1 MKREIFSII
10 RFIAALI
17 VIFFHTKSK
26 FPFLEG
32 LPRILISGPQMCTLF
47 FVLSGFFLSS
57 TKDHGTTSNFVI
69 SRLAKIYPIYFIS
82 CIAMIA
88 YLYFFQH
95 TISYTKIVIH
105 LALMQS
111 WIPSFPLSMNGPS
124 WFLSTLFAFY
134 LSLPFILKTL
144 KSYDNNTL
152 NLFVALSIWCLTQIL
167 LTYLLSSSFYKGFPS
182 ASHDLIYYS
191 PLSHFCS
198 FLLGVVGGSI
208 KVKFHKNLT
217 INNYMAYILFAT
229 SIIIIISLINNQAK
243 INKLMELNFP
253 FSASFYAP
261 LFLMATFTI
270 NSTSSFEINKKLS
283 KFMLWLGAISFPMYI
298 LQTPIMRYVDYF
310 TYSQKPSKPVEFI
323 FYISSLIMISTFTL
337 KLLQTLSHAYSN
349 IKNKYTTNRIL

>member
-32 LPRILISGPQMCTLF
+32 LPRIFISGPQMCTLF

-57 TKDHGTTSNFVI
+57 TKHHETTSNFVI
-69 SRLAKIYPIYFIS
+69 SRLNKIYPIYFIS
-82 CIAMIA
+82 CIMMIA
-88 YLYFFQH
+88 YLYLFQH
-95 TISYTKIVIH
+95 TISYTKIVIN
-105 LALMQS
+105 LVLIQS

-144 KSYDNNTL
+144 KNHNNNTL
-152 NLFVALSIWCLTQIL
+152 NLFIALSIWCVTQIV
-167 LTYLLSSSFYKGFPS
+167 LTYLLSSSFYKGHPS

-198 FLLGVVGGSI
+198 FLLGVVGSSI
-208 KVKFHKNLT
+208 KVRFNQRS
-217 INNYMAYILFAT
+217 IFNNYVAYALFAI
-229 SIIIIISLINNQAK
+229 SLIAIISLIDNQSE
-243 INKLMELNFP
+243 INKLIGLRLP

-261 LFLMATFTI
+261 LFLMLIFTI

-283 KFMLWLGAISFPMYI
+283 KFMLWLGTISFPMYI
-298 LQTPIMRYVDYF
+298 LQTPIMRYANYF
-310 TYSQKPSKPVEFI
+310 TYTQKLSKPVEFMV
-323 FYISSLIMISTFTL
+323 YLSSLIIISAFIL
-337 KLLQTLSHAYSN
+337 KSLKTLSHAHSN
-349 IKNKYTTNRIL
+349 IKNKHTSNQIL